1 MLRTIAPLP
10 PAGNAVPRLCLSSVL
25 TWDSVCAPARTSPP
39 MSSELPPSTTSIR
52 ALKLAASE
60 TPIDSTHRMAHDF
73 GTLIA
78 LNGNF
83 ARATDHTVR
92 DCTPGKTTK
101 LRCSVADDD
110 AAPQV
115 VRICE
120 ASAVLGAGVACADA
134 DALVAAD
141 VEAGA
146 PVTLTFTCPDE
157 RDDTEPGGLYAL
169 YSGPSFTE
177 DDPSPVSCSVE

>member
-1 MLRTIAPLP
+1 
-10 PAGNAVPRLCLSSVL
+10 
-25 TWDSVCAPARTSPP
+25 

-134 DALVAAD
+134 DALLASTVQEDAA
-141 VEAGA
+141 V
-146 PVTLTFTCPDE
+146 TFTCRRE
-157 RDDTEPGGLYAL
+157 RDAAEPGGPCAV

-177 DDPSPVSCSVE
+177 DDPSPVRSSIE